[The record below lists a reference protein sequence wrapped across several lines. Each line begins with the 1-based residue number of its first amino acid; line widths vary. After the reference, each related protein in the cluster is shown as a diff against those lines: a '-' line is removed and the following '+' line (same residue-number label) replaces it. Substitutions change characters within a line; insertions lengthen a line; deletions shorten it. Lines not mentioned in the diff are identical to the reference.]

1 MKQNIWILI
10 LLVSSI
16 VGITAAAETST
27 AATSTATD
35 ISPEAL
41 IAVTSVTISPEVFM
55 RGDTGMVTV
64 EITNTGTEGVAISR
78 AKLYPSGVT
87 VVNDQTYNSV
97 GTIGPGNTMKFT
109 FTVKAD
115 TSDGIYYPE
124 FYLDLRDGGSIRYY
138 IPVKVE
144 STAIQVSIL
153 DAPDTFPAN
162 SKDTI
167 TLSVGNPRENAVSGV
182 TVVPQ
187 GEGITTTQSAIFL
200 GALQPDAEKNVS
212 LEVAAAQSTELTF
225 DVSYRNGINEHH
237 TTLTVPVTVGDRS
250 VQPEPVVNNVEV
262 TRGGT
267 AITLTGD
274 VTNAG
279 LKDAYSVLVTVGSPA
294 TATDPYP
301 VYVVGALEP
310 DDFSSFEVSCTAP
323 GASSIPLVVQYKD
336 EDGNNFKETVAI
348 SLAGGG
354 QTATADNTDIQGMPG
369 STGGFSPRGGG
380 GMFGSFGGGF
390 SQIPIL
396 EIVLVVIGGVVLV
409 VAWRKGY
416 IEKIRD
422 RVRNRSRK

>member
-16 VGITAAAETST
+16 VGITAAAETNT

-35 ISPEAL
+35 TSPEAL
-41 IAVTSVTISPEVFM
+41 IAVTGVTVSPGIFM
-55 RGDTGMVTV
+55 RGDTGTVAV

-78 AKLYPSGVT
+78 ATLYPNGVT
-87 VVNDQTYNSV
+87 VINDRTYDSV
-97 GTIGPGNTMKFT
+97 GTIGPGNSMTFT

-115 TSDGIYYPE
+115 TSDGIYYPQ

-138 IPVKVE
+138 VPVKVE
-144 STAIQVSIL
+144 STGIQVSIL
-153 DAPDTFPAN
+153 DAPETYPAN
-162 SKDTI
+162 SKDTV

-187 GEGITTTQSAIFL
+187 GEGITTTQSAVFL

-212 LEVAAAQSTELTF
+212 IEVAAAESTELTF

-237 TTLTVPVTVGDRS
+237 ATLTIPVEVGDRS

-262 TRGGT
+262 AQSGT
-267 AITLTGD
+267 GYTLTGD

-279 LKDAYSVLVTVGSPA
+279 LKDAYSVRVTVDEPAKATGS
-294 TATDPYP
+294 YP
-301 VYVVGALEP
+301 VYVIGALEP
-310 DDFSSFEVSCTAP
+310 DDFSSFEVTCSAP

-336 EDGNNFKETVAI
+336 EDGNTFEETVTI
-348 SLAGGG
+348 SLTGTG
-354 QTATADNTDIQGMPG
+354 QTAAAGNTDAKQAPAGM
-369 STGGFSPRGGG
+369 TGRPG
-380 GMFGSFGGGF
+380 GMSMFGGAGSGF
-390 SQIPIL
+390 GQIPVL

-416 IEKIRD
+416 IGKIRD